1 MKNLFLSAAANGTY
15 YIPAPCRGVVA
26 GARAVWQSTVTTNN
40 ICTISRDTVTVNLIT
55 VVTLAGMVVEKGVKS
70 TLYGDYVFDPNSSTA
85 IYQVIKVVLSG
96 GNAIAAVIHILFDE
110 SAYVAQAALE
120 A

>member
-1 MKNLFLSAAANGTY
+1 MKNIYLSVAANGTY

-26 GARAVWQSTVTTNN
+26 GVKVVWQSTVTTNN
-40 ICTISRDTVTVNLIT
+40 IVTVTRSSTTVNL
-55 VVTLAGMVVEKGVKS
+55 VTAVTTAGMVVETGVPDATNKG
-70 TLYGDYVFDPNSSTA
+70 LVFDPDSTTGTS
-85 IYQVIKVVLSG
+85 QVIKVVLSG
-96 GNAIAAVIHILFDE
+96 GNAVAAVIKIEFDE